1 MQMRNMYQV
10 SNMLHLPSPRLLHQ
24 VSNLKF
30 ISLLKT
36 LKFLTIIFLTL
47 LYLLV
52 DFERKLKIYRSTP

>member
-10 SNMLHLPSPRLLHQ
+10 SNMLHLLSPSLLHQ

-52 DFERKLKIYRSTP
+52 DFERKLKIYKSTP